1 MSNQPDSL
9 ELARAAANNAAQH
22 LDPLGGHPVAVD
34 QTKAAIANAWAN
46 LAIAHAAIAA
56 LEAQEDA

>member
-9 ELARAAANNAAQH
+9 ELARAAANNAAAN
-22 LDPLGGHPVAVD
+22 LNADCADVG
-34 QTKAAIANAWAN
+34 NAWAT

>member
-9 ELARAAANNAAQH
+9 ELARAAANNAAKN
-22 LDPLGGHPVAVD
+22 LGAVHVGNYD
-34 QTKAAIANAWAN
+34 VDRLLADLAQAWAN